1 MSKLWFFWGQP
12 QMSFLRWATLA
23 SACKIHGD
31 VVLVLRG
38 ECLKPKVN
46 WREWQDFQVV
56 FSGHNWLF
64 EINRLPLK
72 LVILEEIAPEIAKLR
87 APDIQTA
94 DLLSWWLLAKHGGT
108 VADMDIVFLKP
119 LPEIT
124 RNVQV
129 VVFSGHPKPNY
140 IPVTIMQGKPCSTWR
155 ETYNNAIKNY
165 DPDDYESCGSKVL
178 IPKPG
183 EPLIAPGLDERI
195 VFPWA
200 GKHPWSNWHNW
211 MFGAKEWPEIPE
223 TCCGIHWYAGR
234 NQKWNQ
240 CIKSKNDLGDGAIPW
255 VIGEVLKDESISR

>member
-12 QMSFLRWATLA
+12 QMSYLRWATLA
-23 SACKIHGD
+23 SACKIHDD

-46 WREWQDFQVV
+46 WKEWQDFQVV

-64 EINRLPLK
+64 EVNRLPLK
-72 LVILEEIAPEIAKLR
+72 TVILEEIAPEIAKLR

-108 VADMDIVFLKP
+108 VADTDIVFLKP

-124 RNVQV
+124 QNVGLV
-129 VVFSGHPKPNY
+129 FFSGHPKPNY
-140 IPVTIMQGKPCSTWR
+140 IPVTIMQGKPCSMWHK
-155 ETYNNAIKNY
+155 TYDNAVKNY
-165 DPDDYESCGSKVL
+165 DPDDYESCGNKAL
-178 IPKPG
+178 RALTCKPLN
-183 EPLIAPGLDERI
+183 EHI

-200 GKHPWSNWHNW
+200 GKYPWSDWHNW
-211 MFGAKEWPEIPE
+211 LFGAKEWPEIPE
-223 TCCGIHWYAGR
+223 ACCGIHWYAGR

-240 CIKSKNDLGDGAIPW
+240 SIKNKEDLHGGAVAWAIRKA
-255 VIGEVLKDESISR
+255 LKDESIGR